1 MRKKVWIFS
10 LCLSVFLI
18 IFSLVLYFTRLT
30 NLMNGSQIIRSMFR
44 KVTISVVALN
54 ILSIII
60 SIINLKIEKRKE
72 KREKETNE

>member
-18 IFSLVLYFTRLT
+18 IFSLVLYFTRLN

-72 KREKETNE
+72 KREKETNK

>member
-18 IFSLVLYFTRLT
+18 IFSLVLYFTRLN

-60 SIINLKIEKRKE
+60 SIINLKIENRKE
-72 KREKETNE
+72 KREKETNK

>member
-10 LCLSVFLI
+10 LSLSVFLI
-18 IFSLVLYFTRLT
+18 IFSLVLYFTRLN

>member
-10 LCLSVFLI
+10 LSLSVFLI
-18 IFSLVLYFTRLT
+18 IFSLVLYFTRLN

-60 SIINLKIEKRKE
+60 SIINLKIENRKE
-72 KREKETNE
+72 KREKETNK

>member
-18 IFSLVLYFTRLT
+18 IFSLVLYFTRLN

-72 KREKETNE
+72 KREKRKRN

>member
-10 LCLSVFLI
+10 LSLSVFLI
-18 IFSLVLYFTRLT
+18 IFSLVLYFTRLN

-44 KVTISVVALN
+44 KVTISVVVLN

-60 SIINLKIEKRKE
+60 SIINLKIEKRK
-72 KREKETNE
+72 RN

>member
-18 IFSLVLYFTRLT
+18 IFSLVLYFTRLN

>member
-10 LCLSVFLI
+10 LSLSVFLI
-18 IFSLVLYFTRLT
+18 IFSLVLYFTRLN

-44 KVTISVVALN
+44 KVTISVVVLN

-60 SIINLKIEKRKE
+60 SIINLKIENRKE
-72 KREKETNE
+72 KREKETNK

>member
-18 IFSLVLYFTRLT
+18 IFSLVLYFTRLN

-44 KVTISVVALN
+44 KVTISVVVLN

>member
-10 LCLSVFLI
+10 LSLSVFLI
-18 IFSLVLYFTRLT
+18 IFSLVLYFTRLN
-30 NLMNGSQIIRSMFR
+30 NLMNESQIIRSMFR

>member
-18 IFSLVLYFTRLT
+18 IFSLVLYFTRLN

-44 KVTISVVALN
+44 KVTISVVELN

>member
-18 IFSLVLYFTRLT
+18 IFSLVLYFTRLN
-30 NLMNGSQIIRSMFR
+30 NLMNGSKIIRSMFR
-44 KVTISVVALN
+44 KVTISVVELN

>member
-18 IFSLVLYFTRLT
+18 IFSLVLYFTRLN

-54 ILSIII
+54 VLSIII

>member
-10 LCLSVFLI
+10 LSLSVFLI
-18 IFSLVLYFTRLT
+18 IFSLVLYFTRLN
-30 NLMNGSQIIRSMFR
+30 NLMNGSQIIRLMFR

>member
-10 LCLSVFLI
+10 LSLSVFLI
-18 IFSLVLYFTRLT
+18 IFSLVLYFTRLN

-72 KREKETNE
+72 KREKETNK

>member
-18 IFSLVLYFTRLT
+18 IFSLVLYFTRLN

-44 KVTISVVALN
+44 KVTISVVVLN

-60 SIINLKIEKRKE
+60 SIINLKIENRKE
-72 KREKETNE
+72 KREKETNK

>member
-10 LCLSVFLI
+10 LSLSVFLI
-18 IFSLVLYFTRLT
+18 IFSLVLYFTRLN

-60 SIINLKIEKRKE
+60 SIINLKIENRKE

>member
-1 MRKKVWIFS
+1 
-10 LCLSVFLI
+10 
-18 IFSLVLYFTRLT
+18 
-30 NLMNGSQIIRSMFR
+30 MNGSQIIRSMFR

-72 KREKETNE
+72 KREKETNK